1 MWIVF
6 SLLAAFTAALVV
18 TLTKVG
24 VQKVAPAL
32 AFAVQ
37 AALILVVSWTVVIAR
52 GRLVEISQIDRRS
65 WLFLVSAGILTACS
79 SLFSFQ
85 AIKLGPAAGAGTLDK
100 VSLVFVLILAAVFLK
115 EKLTWPVVLGAGLML
130 AGAVLIAFSR
140 QAGQSQ

>member
-6 SLLAAFTAALVV
+6 SLLAAFTAAVVV
-18 TLTKVG
+18 TLTKLG

-37 AALILVVSWTVVIAR
+37 AVLILIVSWAVAIAR
-52 GRLVEISQIDRRS
+52 GGLPEIARIDQRS
-65 WLFLVSAGILTACS
+65 WTFLIIAGVLTTCS

-115 EKLTWPVVLGAGLML
+115 EKMTWQIVFGAGLML
-130 AGAVLIAFSR
+130 AGAVVIAFSR
-140 QAGQSQ
+140 AGVK

>member
-6 SLLAAFTAALVV
+6 SLLAAFTAAVVV
-18 TLTKVG
+18 TLTKLG

-37 AALILVVSWTVVIAR
+37 AVLILVVAWTVAIAR
-52 GRLVEISQIDRRS
+52 GGLPEIAQIDRRS
-65 WLFLVSAGILTACS
+65 WTFLIIAGVLTACS

-115 EKLTWPVVLGAGLML
+115 EKLSWPIVLGAGLML

-140 QAGQSQ
+140 AGAK

>member
-6 SLLAAFTAALVV
+6 SLLAAFTAACVV

-24 VQKVAPAL
+24 VQKVAPSV

-37 AALILVVSWTVVIAR
+37 AVLMLVVSWGLVVGR
-52 GRLVEISQIDRRS
+52 GRLPELAHVDRRT
-65 WLFLVSAGILTACS
+65 WGFLVAAGVLTTLS

-85 AIKLGPAAGAGTLDK
+85 ALKLGPAGGAGTLDK

-115 EKLTWPVVLGAGLML
+115 EKLSWQVIAGAGLML
-130 AGAVLIAFSR
+130 VGAVLIALSR
-140 QAGQSQ
+140 AR

>member
-6 SLLAAFTAALVV
+6 SLLAAFTAAVVV
-18 TLTKVG
+18 TLTKLG

-37 AALILVVSWTVVIAR
+37 AVLILVVSWTVAIAR
-52 GRLVEISQIDRRS
+52 GGLPEIAQIDRRS
-65 WLFLVSAGILTACS
+65 WGFLIIAGVLTACS

-115 EKLTWPVVLGAGLML
+115 EKLSWQIIAGAGLML
-130 AGAVLIAFSR
+130 GGAVLIAFSR
-140 QAGQSQ
+140 EAVK